1 MLKTKGLIILGIIL
15 VSLLPVYLV
24 YKYLQRLMRPKES
37 LQRFFLYLLVV
48 FMLVFGYTF
57 LLVFVIRLLFPEA

>member
-1 MLKTKGLIILGIIL
+1 MNKLDGILITGIIFL
-15 VSLLPVYLV
+15 SLLPVYSI
-24 YKYLQRLMRPKES
+24 YRFLQRVMRPKES

-48 FMLVFGYTF
+48 FLLIFGYTF

>member
-24 YKYLQRLMRPKES
+24 YKYLQRLMKPKES

>member
-24 YKYLQRLMRPKES
+24 YKYLQRVMRPKES

-57 LLVFVIRLLFPEA
+57 LLVFVIRLMFPGA